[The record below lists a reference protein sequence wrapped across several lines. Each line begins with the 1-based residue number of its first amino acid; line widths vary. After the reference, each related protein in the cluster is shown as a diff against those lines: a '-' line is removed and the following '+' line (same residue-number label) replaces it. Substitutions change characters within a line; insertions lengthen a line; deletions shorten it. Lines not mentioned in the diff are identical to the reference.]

1 MLHGS
6 HLPRF
11 LTLTEMKYLYLYVA
25 IHKQYTIVFF
35 SLCMQLSNTACFFV
49 QRESPWGTSCRGT
62 QESQSSQSRPYPPA
76 ISRPFIPGTSRV
88 LQTKQ
93 GLYVLSNIFLTS
105 TMSIVHSH
113 LVDHVLYLGLWR
125 VLTKLPHHSAYLI
138 AYQVKTCLYLNMIGL
153 HRWKFFTWLLDTDP
167 SLLQNLDLKNN
178 SFLLS
183 STHADLLGEGVLVL
197 PNRLNR

>member
-25 IHKQYTIVFF
+25 IHKQYTIVF
-35 SLCMQLSNTACFFV
+35 SLCIQLSNTACFFV
-49 QRESPWGTSCRGT
+49 QPELPWGTSCRGT

-76 ISRPFIPGTSRV
+76 ISRSFIPGTSLV
-88 LQTKQ
+88 VQTKK
-93 GLYVLSNIFLTS
+93 GLYVLSNIHHVHCPLSPGWPCPVSRPLTGS
-105 TMSIVHSH
+105 DQVASSLH
-113 LVDHVLYLGLWR
+113 LPDHKPSKKNL
-125 VLTKLPHHSAYLI
+125 H
-138 AYQVKTCLYLNMIGL
+138 LNMMGL
-153 HRWKFFTWLLDTDP
+153 HRWKFLTWLLDTDP

-183 STHADLLGEGVLVL
+183 LTHTDLLGEGVLVL